1 LAVKEKKIE
10 TDVLCV
16 GGGIAG
22 LMAAIRARDTG
33 ARVVLVDKAN
43 TLRSGS
49 AATGCDHFRC
59 YIPEVHGPDMGPVVE
74 EVAHSQVGW
83 TRSKE
88 FVRTWM
94 ERSFEIVKT
103 WESWGLPMR
112 YKGKWEFAGH
122 AVPGRPFT
130 TLKYSGQNLK
140 PTLTKEARKRGVRIL
155 NRVMVYDLLRN
166 GGVIGAIGVGT
177 REDEIL
183 TLLAKSVVLGTG
195 GCVRLYPGPTP
206 GWMFNRADSP
216 HTTGDGRA
224 MAYRAGAELL
234 NMEIPMRWAGPKYY
248 ARCGKATW
256 VGVLRDPQ
264 DKPVG
269 PFVTKPDRKYG
280 DAISDA
286 YKNLFEDFTRSGK
299 GPVYMDCRGMSAED
313 YRYMMHWMQ
322 HEGNTGILGHMKEEG
337 IDIRKNPIEFMT
349 YELTTRGGISYNHR
363 GETSLRGLYAAGDEY
378 FGGASCAATFG
389 WIAGEN
395 AAAHAGKTEPPRI
408 EQAKGLE
415 KQKELFESIR
425 RREVGDTWQELNVA
439 VNQTMYDYAGSL
451 RYRTLLEAGANHLR
465 RLKRKAHSTLIARN
479 QHELMHCLEVLN
491 LLDLG
496 EVIFEAV
503 RTRAETREKYSR
515 IDFPFANP
523 LLDGKVLV
531 CRRKGEK
538 VLLEWRE
545 MRV

>member
-1 LAVKEKKIE
+1 MIEKKIE

-22 LMAAIRARDTG
+22 LMAAIRARDSG

-49 AATGCDHFRC
+49 AGTGCDHFRC
-59 YIPEVHGPDMGPVVE
+59 YIPEVHGPDMGPVVD

-83 TRSKE
+83 TRPKE

-94 ERSFEIVKT
+94 ERSFEIVKV

-140 PTLTKEARKRGVRIL
+140 PTLTREARKRGVRIV
-155 NRVMVYDLLRN
+155 NRVMVYDLLRD
-166 GGVIGAIGVGT
+166 GGVIGAVGVST
-177 REDEIL
+177 REDEVL
-183 TLLAKSVVLGTG
+183 TILAKSVVLGTG
-195 GCVRLYPGPTP
+195 GCIRLYPGPTP

-224 MAYRAGAELL
+224 MAYRAGAELM

-256 VGVLRDPQ
+256 VGVLRDPN

-299 GPVYMDCRGMSAED
+299 GPVYMDCRGMTAED
-313 YRYMMHWMQ
+313 YRYMMHWMN
-322 HEGNTGILGHMKEEG
+322 HEGNTGLLGHMKEEG

-349 YELTTRGGISYNHR
+349 YEMTTRGGICLQPSGGDLPPGLVCR
-363 GETSLRGLYAAGDEY
+363 GRRVFRGRLLCGDLRLDR
-378 FGGASCAATFG
+378 GGECGPSRQ
-389 WIAGEN
+389 
-395 AAAHAGKTEPPRI
+395 KSDPPRM
-408 EQAKGLE
+408 EQAKGVD
-415 KQKELFESIR
+415 KTMALFESIR
-425 RREVGDTWQELNVA
+425 SRRSGIPGRSSTWPSTRPCP
-439 VNQTMYDYAGSL
+439 TMPAPCATGHSSRPGPAICAG
-451 RYRTLLEAGANHLR
+451 
-465 RLKRKAHSTLIARN
+465 
-479 QHELMHCLEVLN
+479 
-491 LLDLG
+491 
-496 EVIFEAV
+496 
-503 RTRAETREKYSR
+503 
-515 IDFPFANP
+515 
-523 LLDGKVLV
+523 
-531 CRRKGEK
+531 
-538 VLLEWRE
+538 
-545 MRV
+545 